1 MSDVVVLGANGF
13 VGSHLVRALLE
24 TADLRPVALVRAGAG
39 NLPSGVERR
48 RADATQVAALRPAL
62 AGADYAVNCVAGPP
76 NVMVA
81 ATQALCDVANETGL
95 RVVHLSSMA
104 VYGEATGLVAESH
117 ALDPSGGGYAQA
129 KVESERL
136 VAACANAVIL
146 RPGCVHGPGS
156 QQWTGRI
163 ARLLRLHRI
172 GDLGVA
178 GDGYCNLTFVTDLVN
193 AILAALR
200 QPSARG
206 GVFNVSDPDPGTWN
220 DYFRHLALATGAVPV
235 RRISGRWL
243 RLESKLAAPLKLVQL
258 AAARVPVPLPV
269 PDAITPSLARLW
281 RQDIVLEH
289 HRADADLGFPR
300 TDPAQAIAQAA
311 AWMRGV

>member
-13 VGSHLVRALLE
+13 VGSHLVRALAQ
-24 TADLRPVALVRAGAG
+24 TTDLRPVGLVRSAAA

-48 RADATQVAALRPAL
+48 RIDATQVAALRPAL
-62 AGADYAVNCVAGPP
+62 AGANYAVNCIAGSPDA
-76 NVMVA
+76 MVA
-81 ATQALCDVANETGL
+81 ATQALCEVANETGL

-104 VYGEATGLVAESH
+104 VYGEATGLVGESH

-129 KVESERL
+129 KVESERI
-136 VAACANAVIL
+136 VAACANSVIL

-163 ARLLRLHRI
+163 GRLLRQHRI

-178 GDGYCNLTFVTDLVN
+178 GDGYCNLTFVADLVN
-193 AILAALR
+193 AILSALDQPAAG
-200 QPSARG
+200 G

-220 DYFRHLALATGAVPV
+220 DYFRQLALAIGAVPV

-258 AAARVPVPLPV
+258 AAARVPAPLPV
-269 PDAITPSLARLW
+269 PDAIAPSLARLW
-281 RQDIVLEH
+281 RQDIVLDH
-289 HRADADLGFPR
+289 HRADAGLGFTR

-311 AWMRGV
+311 AWFRGK